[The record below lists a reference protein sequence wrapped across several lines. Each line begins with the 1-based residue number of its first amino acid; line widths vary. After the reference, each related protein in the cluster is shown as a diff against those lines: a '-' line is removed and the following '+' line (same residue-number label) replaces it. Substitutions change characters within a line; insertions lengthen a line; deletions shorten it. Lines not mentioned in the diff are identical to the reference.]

1 MVRRRRFRNL
11 RRYSPRNRY
20 RRFRRGKAPIPI
32 LPVLAVSNGLLI
44 KPLLGD
50 ADMAGALHWFQAG
63 DSQKAVT
70 EMVDIIGINF
80 LGTKFSDHTQTP
92 LWTQKMIENYTTIA
106 LGVAG
111 HIVAQKLGINKHIRK
126 IPMVGKYVA
135 L

>member
-1 MVRRRRFRNL
+1 MARFKKRSRF

-44 KPLLGD
+44 KPLFGD
-50 ADMAGALHWFQAG
+50 HDFYGALNHMKDG
-63 DSQKAVT
+63 DSSKAVT
-70 EMVDIIGINF
+70 EFIDVVGINF
-80 LGTKFSDHTQTP
+80 FGTKLSDQRP
-92 LWTQKMIENYTTIA
+92 NPVWTQKMIENYTTIA

-126 IPMVGKYVA
+126 IPLIGKYVA

>member
-20 RRFRRGKAPIPI
+20 RRFSRGKQPIPI

-44 KPLLGD
+44 KPLFGD
-50 ADMAGALHWFQAG
+50 ASMYGALNHMRDG
-63 DSQKAVT
+63 NSGKAVT
-70 EMVDIIGINF
+70 EFIDIVGINF

-126 IPMVGKYVA
+126 IPMIGKYVA